1 MEYLYI
7 IVAFVILSII
17 NFLLKNFFTNTSNGH
32 NNRKKKP
39 LNITLCCLVLGKQPA
54 SLHAFQVKIN
64 TGQTVE
70 ELKEVIK
77 NKNTS
82 DFDKLTAKDL
92 RLWKVRIPDDR
103 DDLISSINRDLIDDE
118 SDDDSIDEDSMNN
131 KVDKVN
137 MLATQYI
144 DDYWTDVPPKR
155 YIHVIIEP
163 PKHVI

>member
-7 IVAFVILSII
+7 VAAFFIISII
-17 NFLLKNFFTNTSNGH
+17 NLLLKNYFTNTSND
-32 NNRKKKP
+32 NNRRKKP
-39 LNITLCCLVLGKQPA
+39 LNITLRCLVLGKQPA
-54 SLHAFQVKIN
+54 SLNAFQVKIN

-77 NKNTS
+77 NKNTT

-118 SDDDSIDEDSMNN
+118 SDEDSMNN
-131 KVDKVN
+131 KVDK
-137 MLATQYI
+137 
-144 DDYWTDVPPKR
+144 
-155 YIHVIIEP
+155 
-163 PKHVI
+163 

>member
-1 MEYLYI
+1 M
-7 IVAFVILSII
+7 
-17 NFLLKNFFTNTSNGH
+17 
-32 NNRKKKP
+32 R
-39 LNITLCCLVLGKQPA
+39 
-54 SLHAFQVKIN
+54 AFQVKVN

-103 DDLISSINRDLIDDE
+103 DNLISSINRDLIDDK
-118 SDDDSIDEDSMNN
+118 SDDYSIGEDSMNN

-137 MLATQYI
+137 MLATQYSTLMI
-144 DDYWTDVPPKR
+144 TEPTYRPKVHSC
-155 YIHVIIEP
+155 YN
-163 PKHVI
+163 